1 MDSEG
6 KGCRQHFFAQ
16 PFFMP
21 FGFFEWFFAID
32 DTVEDFSLSLAVHF

>member
-1 MDSEG
+1 MTEEIEGNQSQSLAVPSEMDSEG

-21 FGFFEWFFAID
+21 FGFFE
-32 DTVEDFSLSLAVHF
+32 